1 MAIDFCELAKTPD
14 RYASQN
20 VAVRAAIF
28 KGWLADGKSLR
39 TFVLTES
46 PKSANCPGFHVTVTL
61 PTENL
66 SALINDDSFVDF
78 EKALH
83 QRTAIEGSFQGYVEY
98 QKRHKEAVSL
108 VLQKVSALD
117 IRRVV
122 PVDR

>member
-1 MAIDFCELAKTPD
+1 VTIDFCELAKTPT

-20 VAVRAAIF
+20 VSVRTAVF

-39 TFVLTES
+39 AFVLTES
-46 PKSANCPGFHVTVTL
+46 SNSADCPGFHVTVTL
-61 PTENL
+61 PIENSSTL
-66 SALINDDSFVDF
+66 ARDDSFGDF

-83 QRTAIEGSFQGYVEY
+83 QRTAIEGTFQGYVEY
-98 QKRHKEAVSL
+98 RKGHKEAVSR

-117 IRRVV
+117 IRRMV